1 MAFLEFYKKGQGTIA
16 RLMSLVSLCLLAL
29 WGGYSLW
36 VTLEGYSWAAS
47 AIVTIPRMNL
57 SVNWALIVSVV
68 VAAGLGFS
76 VVWALNRPRAVDL
89 LVETEAEMKKVSW
102 PSRQEAWNSSLVV
115 VATVMFMM
123 GLLFFYDYFLNL
135 ILTLIFFSGGA

>member
-16 RLMSLVSLCLLAL
+16 RLMGLVSFCLLAV

-36 VTLEGYSWAAS
+36 VTLQGYSWSAS
-47 AIVTIPRMNL
+47 PIVTIPRVNL
-57 SVNWALIVSVV
+57 IVNWALITSVV
-68 VAAGLGFS
+68 VTAGLGFTI
-76 VVWALNRPRAVDL
+76 VWALNRPRAVDL

-115 VATVMFMM
+115 VVTVMFMM
-123 GLLFFYDYFLNL
+123 GLLFFYDYVLNL
-135 ILTLIFFSGGA
+135 ILTVLFFSGGA

>member
-1 MAFLEFYKKGQGTIA
+1 MAFLEFYKKGQGTAA
-16 RLMSLVSLCLLAL
+16 RLMALVSLCLLAL

-36 VTLEGYSWAAS
+36 VTLQGYSWAAS
-47 AIVTIPRMNL
+47 PIVTVPRVNL
-57 SVNWALIVSVV
+57 VVNWALIASVLV
-68 VAAGLGFS
+68 TAGLGF
-76 VVWALNRPRAVDL
+76 VVIWALNRPRAVDL

-115 VATVMFMM
+115 VVTVLFMM
-123 GLLFFYDYFLNL
+123 GLLFFYDFILNR